1 MAGFFQQLRLLLW
14 KNALGIIRQPVWS
27 LVLLIWPV
35 VIFIILAITRSQFP
49 PILKDPCYVAP
60 RNLPSAGFFPFLQT
74 LMCNTDSSC
83 SNKSYL
89 TESKSLRHRRDVN
102 TRSSPL
108 LPHGLPPLPDLE
120 KLGLVHVL
128 RKRETSNST
137 QILQQWD
144 KWLNSSIQ
152 ASSNLTN
159 TILEAINS
167 TIVADEDVLNVILD
181 SAGTLKTIFCNISTS
196 ALSDYSH
203 ASSVLERFCR
213 SNDTALEV
221 SLSTLNQFMMQL
233 VLQDPIKF
241 IEAAEMSVETMDK
254 LQTQSPLW
262 DFLLGLPD
270 IFLKSTD
277 QDRILAIAEQL
288 MGMKQALNS
297 FQSSFQQANASMDK
311 LNPVIDEGI
320 DILNYLHTWK
330 GRNVN
335 ISLANVLVKSN
346 MSLVSPEL
354 ATLQIPLDKV
364 LVLFNRTAFSEFVC
378 TSMSFCDSQQVNM
391 IYGWID
397 QEKVALQVLLTW
409 SRSATSP
416 ADLSFA
422 KHILGKMFGGVFKDG
437 PNTGFENG
445 DIQQATLQEQVF
457 LGIANTVLGM
467 LSGTASWDYI
477 QMLMMGAHSTMK
489 VATAA
494 MEAQLAYVQPLLNNP
509 ENLQAILMQN
519 ETAMH
524 NMTPW
529 LDVEQKINQISSVLN
544 GTLVYNVTPA
554 MILTEWHRLYSTAQ
568 EFSNTIMVAVQLF
581 QDKLSSQFPH
591 NSTIDWTEILLNSS
605 LEEFAM
611 LGPVLQNSS
620 LWSTLETH
628 FQLAYWIMTFQ
639 PNITKPPN
647 CTFTLNDTVCQMAFT
662 WEGFI
667 PVVRS
672 LLQEIRENP
681 AALLRPI
688 QGAEFLLKDFMMDI
702 YMNHLQEFLNSTGH
716 SPPGVSPQ
724 NVSMSLT
731 DLVNQNLQ
739 LLLNIPP
746 TDELDEDILL
756 SMLNDTLEAF
766 GLGQLGV
773 LWSEDSNYSNPN
785 AVVMNI
791 LHLLSPEYIQTVH
804 SEGKFTVLCGI
815 IRELLDPEQHMQ
827 LEGVNSHLGV
837 FNHTYALFEDLAF
850 CEANGHDC
858 LSEVSHLFQ
867 ILSSLDEM
875 MPAGEGGNFTMMPI
889 EYNMT
894 LSIAGHILF
903 LLLPGNMSE
912 SSPYAMH
919 NVSEIIHLL
928 EQLSGSPNFNIS
940 TIQKELQSLN
950 ISIFDLAHLTH
961 LSEASP
967 TSMLL
972 SNLTRLDKILQCLN
986 PLLQNSTSH
995 MGSRVTDCTMQI
1007 IEGLTG
1013 FLQAIP
1019 MLEGSQ
1025 LNLTSIL
1032 NMVFDEAME
1041 LRNMSS
1047 LAGDANSTTLYSVVM
1062 NILHLL
1068 RPESNQMHNSEGK
1081 FTVLCSILKE
1091 LLDPEQQM
1099 QLEGV
1104 FNHTYALFE
1113 DLAFCAAN
1121 GHDCLQDVSHLFQI
1135 LSSLDEMMPAG
1146 EGGNFTMM
1154 PIKYNMTLSLAGHIL
1169 FLLLPGNMSESSPY
1183 AMHNVSEIIHLLEQ
1197 LSGSPNFNIS
1207 TIQKELQSLNITIFD
1222 LAHLTHLS
1230 EASPTSMLLSNLTEL
1245 DKILQCLNPL
1255 LQNSTSHMGS
1265 RVTDCT
1271 MQIIEGLTGFLQ
1283 AIPMLEGSQLNL
1295 TSILNMVFDEA
1306 MELRNMSSLAGDANS
1321 TTLYSVVM
1329 NILHLLR
1336 PESNQMHNSEG
1347 KFTVLCSILKELLDP
1362 EQQMQLEGVFN
1373 HTYALFED
1381 LAFCAANGHDCLQDV
1396 SHLFQILSSLDEMM
1410 PAGEGGNFTMMPIKY
1425 NMTLSVAGHI
1435 LFLLLSGNMSESS
1448 PYAMHNVSEI
1458 IHLLEQLSGSPNFNI
1473 STIQKELQSLNISIF
1488 DLAHLTHLSEASP
1501 TSMLLSNLTELDKI
1515 LQCLNPLLQNS
1526 TSHMGSRV
1534 TDCTMQIIEGLTGF
1548 LQAIPMLEGSQL
1560 NLTSILNMVF
1570 DEAME
1575 LRNMSSLAGD
1585 ANSTTLYSVVM
1596 NILHLLR
1603 PESNQMHNS
1612 EGKFKVLCSI
1622 LKELLDPEQQM
1633 QLEGVFNHT
1642 YALFEDLAFCA
1653 ANGHDCLQDVSHLF
1667 QILSSLDEMMPAGEG
1682 RNFTMMPIKYNMTLS
1697 VAGHILFLL
1706 LPGNMSESSLYGMDN
1721 ISVIIHLLEQL
1732 YASPDFNISAIQEE
1746 LQASNITLYDVENV
1760 THLSEATSTSV
1771 LLSNLMELV
1780 NTLQCLDP
1788 PLLDNMNSSHIGST
1802 VPDCTMQIIEG
1813 LTGFLQAIPMLEGS
1827 QLNLTSILNMVF
1839 DKAME
1844 LRNMSSLEN
1853 DFPGMK
1859 ELLSGGSNSTTLY
1872 SVVMNILHV
1881 LRPESIQMLNSE
1893 GKFAVSDAILHEL
1906 QPLFAKEHQINLEGF
1921 LNTTHA
1927 LFEDLAFCD
1936 QDCLSGVSHIF
1947 QMLSLLNES
1956 MLERE
1961 GNFTMMPIKN
1971 NMTFSVAG
1979 HILSLLLSWNI
1990 SESSANR
1997 TVNVSEITYFLEQLY
2012 SSPNLSLDNIQELL
2026 EALNLTMSDFEQF
2039 SQLSEASSIS
2049 LILSTLMDIIN
2060 SSQCAIPLSPGG
2072 SSLTGSPVPECSMK
2086 IFEGLIGFL
2095 QALPMFEGYQT
2106 SLTTTLNMLYDE
2118 AMEFRNISN
2127 SDSDPLEVTEEVF
2140 ELILESIRQNLENLN
2155 VENVT
2160 SIETEL
2166 DTLEELLKMVFEEE
2180 YHYPYYMINSTMMTQ
2195 QAYAHKMYKEITLWY
2210 LHNLENATSDSM
2222 FREILY
2228 PFIEVTEMM
2237 VTIHDAHLNFS
2248 TLVANQIQN
2257 LTGHVQTPL
2266 NGEDLNLISNAIVS
2280 LIQGQLELIKMNLDL
2295 QQTFL
2300 DSLGLQSN
2308 TSMPADIKA
2317 ELQNYHN
2324 LMQNWITNPQ
2334 LKLAFSNIF
2343 RWTNNLT
2350 DFTTPFI
2357 DHEELLQAL
2366 ASLLTPEEQVYIN
2379 KTEQVLHSLNYTLQ
2393 LGQTENGLQ
2402 SENFTE
2408 AIMDSVRVFL
2418 DNMFNYTD
2426 TTYTN
2431 DDIVDVFYNTL
2442 QLLLNPN
2449 ISHDQAQKLVIQVAQ
2464 ETASFISAIVP
2475 DSSEVLTPI
2484 IQSLITSINTI
2495 SNPGEP
2501 AQWKQ
2506 AFVAMLEEIHSS
2518 LPYNSTANTY
2528 ISSILDITNYILNPK
2543 QGNTSWWASIAD
2555 VNPDNLDNVTQPL
2568 SVLLDFVLPFLMDH
2582 QGMGLT
2588 HESAHA
2594 LIEYVP
2600 NLVQIFSRTA
2610 DQLTFQRLENMT
2622 TVLLLN
2628 LMTTPAGDSVPF
2640 ALDLIRNVTASLVQS
2655 MRVQTELVFSLSGVL
2670 PSCVFSTVDSS
2681 NISQI
2686 SDALLQAFT
2695 STLEATQQVP
2705 VSSEMLNCSSL
2716 ENLWEQVAE
2725 AEMNSSV
2732 FTVWCNDH
2740 VLPLLSIYQAF
2751 NYEPA
2756 GYNVTAMDP
2765 QWVEATVAEIVSSL
2779 KTFYSA
2785 ELNESQSMQHL
2796 HDLQNFTESFNQ
2808 SLCAEGNISDWSGLF
2823 SQIHSLPFAQM
2834 ALESA
2839 MLQLNNSGGNP
2850 YVLAV
2855 QKAIEYMPGNQ
2866 NVTAS
2871 PEMVVHALD
2880 VVLTAMNFSRD
2891 QIDSFLSSDVFTMQY
2906 SLPIEQ
2912 HMIKEVLSQI
2922 TDMRLFGNWSIMY
2935 NIMEQLQHVENTS
2948 NVLSMVHEL
2957 VSWYNTTE
2965 DTGVYFGIKMLTKL
2979 YEMLT
2984 PFVPNSSPLPCSYE
2998 LFIGLTGNALYALEH
3013 MYTANLFP
3021 PINFYPELIQTQL
3034 AQGQNLRNLVSET
3047 QSARRAM
3054 QNLTREPVDDFLDL
3068 LDINY
3073 QNLSEIL
3080 SIPPS
3085 SEEMLETMHVFFANP
3100 DLGIFL
3106 KGVTRSMTGS
3116 LVEDETIDTILGT
3129 LAYLTLPSNGETFLE
3144 MITQTTSQAWGL
3156 NDMQMVESL
3165 GGVVG
3170 MIRMLS
3176 QQPSL
3181 SIAQKVEQIAN
3192 QLTSAATYTMA
3203 HQGNRSEILT
3213 AFNNIM
3219 SQNLQQ
3225 MQNTSLEDH
3234 KVLQSIIGSLLSKS
3248 QFDFESYMMAMN
3260 QTSDALAYLVPPEEM
3275 VYFNMS
3281 TRMMEAFALLMSYPT
3296 DLEKVMMSS
3305 HEMADSMNLS
3315 FALSNM
3321 TTLPNGRPID
3331 TILYPFIL
3339 NSAVATQIL
3348 FNLSA
3353 SNYTFS
3359 SDLDR
3364 NMILTQMM
3372 SKLPGE
3378 LQPDLYP
3385 VTSAL
3390 LLALSNFSDTANIR
3404 PVFFQTSQNVTM
3416 YLVEHLNLTG
3426 DPMSMEIY
3434 SVLSTVSNQVSSSL
3448 CEALMGTSSI
3458 SLLPNVLNSL
3468 HAVTSLIPLKDRQ
3481 YPDAVYNF
3489 METLALTLNHTITTG
3504 DAAGGMNMLS
3514 DSVQRLLMTM
3524 MPNSSMDNSS
3534 GIMTNLENTVK
3545 VLLMVLS
3552 SGQDP
3557 LTQSANVTSELLSTI
3572 QNLLTVAN
3580 SSSEIDLA
3588 TLITGAFKMNAG
3600 SLLSTNDSNWSQKL
3614 QMVLLS
3620 VANTL
3625 PADLQFGPFNRT
3637 IFESLANE
3645 PKENLNILLQT
3656 VSTVSQLFSTNWK
3669 NESFGDLLNEIQTQ
3683 GCSLEKMKSVQLFTQ
3698 ALSLSPGLLCNTVLP
3713 SIGALHVL
3721 SSSLVNQSSDIYDL
3735 LYQHLVGDPSTYDLK
3750 VNWTSIL
3757 SDLLGMDLGTLL
3769 NSNSNPNQTTASDV
3783 KVSAILKNVTLF
3795 VSDVTRHTSI
3805 PHNVLNTLLDLPL
3818 PKSNLQV
3825 LSEMAK
3831 LQHCT
3836 DLTSLKLDP
3845 VTAQIFSS
3853 LCSLPGQEWYRLAVL
3868 TAQHVSME
3876 EVMYKLLLNSEIQS
3890 LTDIVMRMVK
3900 FFMDWMSK
3908 LTPALNRL
3916 QEYFTSF
3923 GNMKLMSNSEF
3934 SSLVRGKRST
3944 MSSRATFVTIS
3955 RALCNSGMLSL
3966 FGISQLP
3973 SMSENNLSVEDQ
3985 QKVEDLMTKF
3995 KIPKDSTPFCRNF
4008 YLDMVS
4014 TTGGAV
4020 AWAFLKPML
4029 LGQVLYYP
4037 DTPITQG
4044 IITRSNLTLQQFG
4057 DLRVYADEWLRT
4069 SSYLMQ
4075 SAQLLNKTLP
4085 MLKNSLSN
4093 PFIQNFIKKQ
4103 IDIDIGQMQETLNNF
4118 SDMAQ
4123 MLEKNQF
4130 ILKQI
4135 TTLSTLMMNLSSCV
4149 NFDRYRAFN
4158 SLNDLNKQAEKLAQ
4172 NRELYA
4178 SIIFKLPNGK
4188 NASSSST
4195 LPPKL
4200 DYTIRMNI
4208 DNSMRTDRSRSPFW
4222 VRATYI
4228 SSASTQRYNRGFIY
4242 LQESI
4247 ERAIIGM
4254 QTGNVVQE
4262 PAVQIQAFPYPC
4274 YYRDEYLNSIA
4285 FAFPLVLMI
4294 SWVLFIANF
4303 VKKLVHERELR
4314 LHEYMKMMGVNPFS
4328 HYLAWFIESAAFL
4341 LVTVIILT
4349 IILKSGGVLP
4359 KSNGFVLFLYLSD
4372 YALSILAI
4380 SFLISTFFDKT
4391 NIAGLSGSLIYVICF
4406 FPFIVVVCMEETL
4419 PLSIKTLLSL
4429 FSPTC
4434 FSYASQ
4440 YITRYEKQEE
4450 GIQWHN
4456 MYLSPVV
4463 GDDASFGWLCW
4474 LLLIDSVVYFLLGAY
4489 IRTVFP
4495 GRYGIAAPWYFP
4507 FTSTFW
4513 ANVCGCNK
4521 KAQMNTARGLLFSNM
4536 MQESQ
4541 RNSKEI
4547 DKDTPDL
4554 HAHGDEEFQKLPVG
4568 VLLRGLTKSYGNRNA
4583 IENLNL
4589 AFYEGHVTSLL
4600 GHNGAGKTTT
4610 MSLLTGLFAPSSGMI
4625 EVYGKDMQS
4634 SMKHVRKELGVCM
4647 QYDVHFDHMT
4657 TEEHLLLYGHIKA
4670 PHWSKQELQQEV
4682 RKTLEETGMYPHR
4695 HKKVGTLSGGM
4706 KRKLSISIA
4715 FIGGSRL
4722 VVLDEPTTGVDPC
4735 SRRSIWD
4742 IVLQHKSD
4750 RTIILSTHHL
4760 DEAEVLSDRIAF
4772 LERGGLKCCGSP
4784 YYLKDKLARGYKLT
4798 LTKKVLP
4805 PDSDDRFD
4813 TDMVKSFVH
4822 THLPE
4827 AQLKEGAMGDIVYSL
4842 PVYNSQNA
4850 SAYRSL
4856 LCGLDHNLEA
4866 LQLGCYGISDTTLEE
4881 VFLQLTRDSDD
4892 REEELTRPFTVSN
4905 SELDAGASRDSLSDE
4920 LNSSMYFG
4928 ERTSLTGRS
4937 TLSGLALKGQ
4947 QVMAMLTKRVH
4958 HTRRNWKGLIS
4969 QVLLPVLFVLAA
4981 MGLGSIKSNLE
4992 NFPET
4997 ELTPAMYD
5005 SGRQY
5010 TFFSNQNSSSSYLVD
5025 SMMSYPG
5032 IAHYCMDHPDSV
5044 ACQKKGTSVSD
5055 QWISEGTP
5063 TSLIEQC
5070 KCGNFSQTCPK
5081 PAYIPPH
5088 KTNPSSQIVYNL
5100 TNIDVENYLQ
5110 ASANDFIRDRYGGWS
5125 FGNPLPSSLKM
5136 DILEVPQNRTLTKV
5150 WYNPEGHHTM
5160 PAYLN
5165 SLNNFILRSQIPA
5178 SKQPEQY
5185 AISVSSHPYPGQ
5197 VEEEDALVRNLVNVL
5212 VAMCVLTGFSIM
5224 TASFVIYEVQE
5235 HHSGSKMLQHIS
5247 GISETFYWI
5256 INFFY
5261 DMALYMV
5268 PVTLSI
5274 IVIAAFQLPAF
5285 TDRLNLGA
5293 VSLLL
5298 VLFGFASFPWM
5309 YLISTLFKDTEMA
5322 FISYVCVNLFISMN
5336 SIISTAIVYFLGQA
5350 SQNNEHIQVVY
5361 RTLSKI
5367 FLVFPQFSFGNGL
5380 MELARVDL
5388 QVQILSTYGVDAYKN
5403 PFGLDVLG
5411 WMFISMFLQGFICF
5425 SLRLLMNKSLFR
5437 KVRRLW
5443 SRRQSVPQTGS
5454 RVEDVDEDVL
5464 AERQRVDSG
5473 AASSDL
5479 LQVSRLSKVYRHLN
5493 RRVQAVNK
5501 LSFGI
5506 PAGECFGLL
5515 GVNGAGKTTTFK
5527 MLTGDISPSHGSA
5540 QVLDWDGKMV
5550 DIMDCR
5556 TEGINIGYC
5565 PQVDALDNLLTGEEH
5580 LYFYARIRGICKR
5593 EIDQVVNYLLKKL
5606 ELNYYRQIIS
5616 ERYSCGTRRKL
5627 STALALIG
5635 QPQILLLDEPSS
5647 GMDPRSKRHLWKI
5660 ISEEVMGKC
5669 AVVLTSHSMEECEA
5683 LCTRLAIMVQGQFR
5697 CLGSLQH
5704 IKNRFGSGFTVKM
5717 YLTSAACDV
5726 DSISTFMQQHFPSTF
5741 LKDHHS
5747 SMVEYH
5753 VPLAPGG
5760 VADIFD
5766 QLESNKAAL
5775 KIKNFSVSQTTLDE
5789 VFINFAMGKVGG
5801 AAQDSDETSD
5811 VDDTDSQMQ

>member
-14 KNALGIIRQPVWS
+14 KNGLGIIRQPVWS

-49 PILKDPCYVAP
+49 PILRDSCYVAP

-74 LMCNTDSSC
+74 LMCNTDSTC

-89 TESKSLRHRRDVN
+89 MESKSFRQRRDVN
-102 TRSSPL
+102 THSSPL

-120 KLGLVHVL
+120 KLGLVHVM

-144 KWLNSSIQ
+144 TWLNSSIQ

-159 TILEAINS
+159 TILDAINS
-167 TIVADEDVLNVILD
+167 TIVADEDVLNAILD

-196 ALSDYSH
+196 ALYDYKL
-203 ASSVLERFCR
+203 ASSVLEHFCR
-213 SNDTALEV
+213 SNNTALEV
-221 SLSTLNQFMMQL
+221 SLSTLNQFMVQM

-241 IEAAEMSVETMDK
+241 IETAEMSVETMDK

-277 QDRILAIAEQL
+277 QERVLAIAEQL

-320 DILNYLHTWK
+320 EFLNYLHTWK

-378 TSMSFCDSQQVNM
+378 TSMSFCESQQVNM

-409 SRSATSP
+409 SQSATSP

-422 KHILGKMFGGVFKDG
+422 KHILGKMFGGVFMDG

-445 DIQQATLQEQVF
+445 DIQQLTLQEQVL
-457 LGIANTVLGM
+457 LGIGNTVLEM
-467 LSGTASWDYI
+467 LSGTPSWNYI

-524 NMTPW
+524 NTTPW

-581 QDKLSSQFPH
+581 QDKLFSQFPH
-591 NSTIDWTEILLNSS
+591 NSTIDWTEILLNS

-620 LWSTLETH
+620 HWSTIETH
-628 FQLAYWIMTFQ
+628 FQLAFWIMTFQ
-639 PNITKPPN
+639 PNITKPPD
-647 CTFTLNDTVCQMAFT
+647 CTFTPNDTVCQMDFT
-662 WEGFI
+662 WEEFI

-688 QGAEFLLKDFMMDI
+688 QGAEFLLKDSMMGI
-702 YMNHLQEFLNSTGH
+702 YMNHLQEFLNSTGI

-724 NVSMSLT
+724 NISMSLT
-731 DLVNQNLQ
+731 DLLNQNLQ
-739 LLLNIPP
+739 LLLNIPT
-746 TDELDEDILL
+746 TDELDEDLL
-756 SMLNDTLEAF
+756 LAMLNDTLEAF

-773 LWSEDSNYSNPN
+773 LWSDDSNYSNPN
-785 AVVMNI
+785 AVVMKI
-791 LHLLSPEYIQTVH
+791 LHLLSPEYIQMVH

-815 IRELLDPEQHMQ
+815 LKELLAPEQ
-827 LEGVNSHLGV
+827 NSHLGV
-837 FNHTYALFEDLAF
+837 FNHTNALFEDLAF
-850 CEANGHDC
+850 CAASGHDC

-889 EYNMT
+889 KYNKT
-894 LSIAGHILF
+894 LSVAGHILF

-912 SSPYAMH
+912 SSPYAMD
-919 NVSEIIHLL
+919 NISEILHLL
-928 EQLSGSPNFNIS
+928 EQLSGSHKFNIS

-950 ISIFDLAHLTH
+950 ITIFDLAHVIH

-967 TSMLL
+967 ISMLL
-972 SNLTRLDKILQCLN
+972 SNLTELDKILQCLN
-986 PLLQNSTSH
+986 PLLHNSTSH
-995 MGSRVTDCTMQI
+995 IGSRVTDCTIQI

-1019 MLEGSQ
+1019 MLEEFHP
-1025 LNLTSIL
+1025 NLTSIL

-1047 LAGDANSTTLYSVVM
+1047 LETDFPGMKELLSGDSNSTTLYSVVM

-1068 RPESNQMHNSEGK
+1068 RPESIQMHNSEGK
-1081 FTVLCSILKE
+1081 FTVLCRILKE
-1091 LLDPEQQM
+1091 LLAPEQQM

-1113 DLAFCAAN
+1113 DLAFCAAS
-1121 GHDCLQDVSHLFQI
+1121 GHDCLHDVSKLFQI

-1146 EGGNFTMM
+1146 EGRNLTMM
-1154 PIKYNMTLSLAGHIL
+1154 PIKYNKTLSVAGHIL

-1183 AMHNVSEIIHLLEQ
+1183 AMYNVSEIIYLLEQ
-1197 LSGSPNFNIS
+1197 LYASPDFNIS
-1207 TIQKELQSLNITIFD
+1207 AIQEELQALNITIFD
-1222 LAHLTHLS
+1222 LAHVTHLS
-1230 EASPTSMLLSNLTEL
+1230 EATSTSVLLSNLMEL
-1245 DKILQCLNPL
+1245 VNISQCLNPL
-1255 LQNSTSHMGS
+1255 LLDNMNSSHTGS
-1265 RVTDCT
+1265 RGPECT
-1271 MQIIEGLTGFLQ
+1271 IQIIEGLISFLQ
-1283 AIPMLEGSQLNL
+1283 AIPMLEEFHPNL

-1306 MELRNMSSLAGDANS
+1306 MELRNMSSL
-1321 TTLYSVVM
+1321 
-1329 NILHLLR
+1329 
-1336 PESNQMHNSEG
+1336 E
-1347 KFTVLCSILKELLDP
+1347 
-1362 EQQMQLEGVFN
+1362 
-1373 HTYALFED
+1373 
-1381 LAFCAANGHDCLQDV
+1381 
-1396 SHLFQILSSLDEMM
+1396 
-1410 PAGEGGNFTMMPIKY
+1410 
-1425 NMTLSVAGHI
+1425 
-1435 LFLLLSGNMSESS
+1435 
-1448 PYAMHNVSEI
+1448 
-1458 IHLLEQLSGSPNFNI
+1458 
-1473 STIQKELQSLNISIF
+1473 
-1488 DLAHLTHLSEASP
+1488 
-1501 TSMLLSNLTELDKI
+1501 
-1515 LQCLNPLLQNS
+1515 
-1526 TSHMGSRV
+1526 
-1534 TDCTMQIIEGLTGF
+1534 TD
-1548 LQAIPMLEGSQL
+1548 
-1560 NLTSILNMVF
+1560 
-1570 DEAME
+1570 
-1575 LRNMSSLAGD
+1575 
-1585 ANSTTLYSVVM
+1585 
-1596 NILHLLR
+1596 
-1603 PESNQMHNS
+1603 
-1612 EGKFKVLCSI
+1612 
-1622 LKELLDPEQQM
+1622 
-1633 QLEGVFNHT
+1633 
-1642 YALFEDLAFCA
+1642 
-1653 ANGHDCLQDVSHLF
+1653 
-1667 QILSSLDEMMPAGEG
+1667 
-1682 RNFTMMPIKYNMTLS
+1682 
-1697 VAGHILFLL
+1697 
-1706 LPGNMSESSLYGMDN
+1706 LPG
-1721 ISVIIHLLEQL
+1721 I
-1732 YASPDFNISAIQEE
+1732 
-1746 LQASNITLYDVENV
+1746 
-1760 THLSEATSTSV
+1760 
-1771 LLSNLMELV
+1771 
-1780 NTLQCLDP
+1780 
-1788 PLLDNMNSSHIGST
+1788 
-1802 VPDCTMQIIEG
+1802 
-1813 LTGFLQAIPMLEGS
+1813 
-1827 QLNLTSILNMVF
+1827 
-1839 DKAME
+1839 
-1844 LRNMSSLEN
+1844 
-1853 DFPGMK
+1853 K
-1859 ELLSGGSNSTTLY
+1859 ELLSEGSNNTKLN
-1872 SVVMNILHV
+1872 SVVIHILHV

-1906 QPLFAKEHQINLEGF
+1906 RPLFANEHQINLEGF
-1921 LNTTHA
+1921 LNTTHG

-1936 QDCLSGVSHIF
+1936 QECLSGVSHIF
-1947 QMLSLLNES
+1947 QILSLLNES

-1961 GNFTMMPIKN
+1961 GNFTMMPIKG

-1990 SESSANR
+1990 SESSGNR
-1997 TVNVSEITYFLEQLY
+1997 MANVSEITYFLEQLY
-2012 SSPNLSLDNIQELL
+2012 GSPNLSLDNIQELL

-2049 LILSTLMDIIN
+2049 LILSTLMDIVN
-2060 SSQCAIPLSPGG
+2060 SSQCASPLPLGG
-2072 SSLTGSPVPECSMK
+2072 SSLTGVPVPECSMK
-2086 IFEGLIGFL
+2086 MIEGLIGLL

-2106 SLTTTLNMLYDE
+2106 ILTTTLNMVYDE

-2127 SDSDPLEVTEEVF
+2127 SESDPLEVTEEVF

-2180 YHYPYYMINSTMMTQ
+2180 YRYPYYMINSTMMTQ
-2195 QAYAHKMYKEITLWY
+2195 RAYAHKMYKEITLWY

-2228 PFIEVTEMM
+2228 PFIQITEMM
-2237 VTIHDAHLNFS
+2237 ATIHAAHLNFS
-2248 TLVANQIQN
+2248 TLVSNQIQN
-2257 LTGHVQTPL
+2257 LTGHVRPPL

-2343 RWTNNLT
+2343 KWTNNLT
-2350 DFTTPFI
+2350 DLTTPFI

-2379 KTEQVLHSLNYTLQ
+2379 KTKQVLHSLNYTLQ

-2431 DDIVDVFYNTL
+2431 NDIVEVIYNTL

-2449 ISHDQAQKLVIQVAQ
+2449 ISHDQAQKLMIQVAQ

-2475 DSSEVLTPI
+2475 DSSEVLTPS
-2484 IQSLITSINTI
+2484 IQSLITAINTI
-2495 SNPGEP
+2495 SSPGEP
-2501 AQWKQ
+2501 AQWNQ
-2506 AFVAMLEEIHSS
+2506 AFVAMLKEIQSS
-2518 LPYNSTANTY
+2518 LPYNSTTNTY

-2543 QGNTSWWASIAD
+2543 QGNTSWWASVAD
-2555 VNPDNLDNVTQPL
+2555 VNPDNLDNVTQPF
-2568 SVLLDFVLPFLMDH
+2568 SVLLDFILPFLMDH

-2622 TVLLLN
+2622 TDLLLN

-2640 ALDLIRNVTASLVQS
+2640 ALDLIRNFTASLVQS
-2655 MRVQTELVFSLSGVL
+2655 MRVQTELVSSLSGVL
-2670 PSCVFSTVDSS
+2670 PSCVFSAVDYS
-2681 NISQI
+2681 NVSQI
-2686 SDALLQAFT
+2686 AEALLQAFR
-2695 STLEATQQVP
+2695 STLEATLQVP
-2705 VSSEMLNCSSL
+2705 VSSEMLNCSSV
-2716 ENLWEQVAE
+2716 ETLWEQVVE

-2756 GYNVTAMDP
+2756 GYNVTGMDP
-2765 QWVEATVAEIVSSL
+2765 QWVDATVAEIVSSL
-2779 KTFYSA
+2779 KTIYSA
-2785 ELNESQSMQHL
+2785 ELNESQSMRHL
-2796 HDLQNFTESFNQ
+2796 HDLQDFAEYSNQ
-2808 SLCAEGNISDWSGLF
+2808 SLWAEGNLSDWSVLL
-2823 SQIHSLPFAQM
+2823 SQIHSLPFSQM

-2855 QKAIEYMPGNQ
+2855 QKGIEYMLGNQ

-2871 PEMVVHALD
+2871 PETVVHALD
-2880 VVLTAMNFSRD
+2880 VVLTAMNFSRE

-2906 SLPIEQ
+2906 NLPVEQ
-2912 HMIKEVLSQI
+2912 HTIKEVMGQI

-2935 NIMEQLQHVENTS
+2935 DIMEQLQHVENTS
-2948 NVLSMVHEL
+2948 NILSRVHEL

-2965 DTGVYFGIKMLTKL
+2965 DTGVYFGIKMLIKL

-2984 PFVPNSSPLPCSYE
+2984 PFVPNSSPLPCSSE
-2998 LFIGLTGNALYALEH
+2998 LFIELTGNALYALEH
-3013 MYTANLFP
+3013 ITGTANLFT
-3021 PINFYPELIQTQL
+3021 PINSYLKPIQIQL
-3034 AQGQNLRNLVSET
+3034 AQGENLWNLVSET
-3047 QSARRAM
+3047 QSGRRAM
-3054 QNLTREPVDDFLDL
+3054 HNLTREPVDDFLDL
-3068 LDINY
+3068 LDVNY

-3080 SIPPS
+3080 SIPLS
-3085 SEEMLETMHVFFANP
+3085 SEEMLETMHVLFANP
-3100 DLGIFL
+3100 DLGVFL

-3144 MITQTTSQAWGL
+3144 MITQTTSQTWGL

-3181 SIAQKVEQIAN
+3181 SIAQKIEQIAN
-3192 QLTSAATYTMA
+3192 QLTSAATYTMT

-3213 AFNNIM
+3213 AFNNIL

-3225 MQNTSLEDH
+3225 LQNTSLEDQNI
-3234 KVLQSIIGSLLSKS
+3234 LQNIIGSLLSKS

-3281 TRMMEAFALLMSYPT
+3281 ARMMEAFVLLMSYPT

-3305 HEMADSMNLS
+3305 HEMADSLNLS

-3321 TTLPNGRPID
+3321 TTLPNGQPIN
-3331 TILYPFIL
+3331 TILYSFIL
-3339 NSAVATQIL
+3339 NSALATQIL

-3372 SKLPGE
+3372 SKLPEE
-3378 LQPDLYP
+3378 LQPDIYP

-3390 LLALSNFSDTANIR
+3390 LLALSNFSDTAKIR

-3434 SVLSTVSNQVSSSL
+3434 SVLSTVSSQVSSSL
-3448 CEALMGTSSI
+3448 CEALTGTSSI
-3458 SLLPNVLNSL
+3458 DQLPNVLNSL
-3468 HAVTSLIPLKDRQ
+3468 HAVTSLISLKDRK

-3504 DAAGGMNMLS
+3504 DAAGGTNMLS
-3514 DSVQRLLMTM
+3514 NSVQRLLMAI
-3524 MPNSSMDNSS
+3524 MPNSSTDKSS

-3588 TLITGAFKMNAG
+3588 TVIMGAFKMNAG

-3620 VANTL
+3620 ISNTL

-3645 PKENLNILLQT
+3645 PRENLNILLQT
-3656 VSTVSQLFSTNWK
+3656 VSTVSQLFSTNWM
-3669 NESFGDLLNEIQTQ
+3669 NESFRDLLNQMQTQ
-3683 GCSLEKMKSVQLFTQ
+3683 VCRLEKMESVQLLTK
-3698 ALSLSPGLLCNTVLP
+3698 ALPLGPGFLCNTVLP
-3713 SIGALHVL
+3713 SINALHVL
-3721 SSSLVNQSSDIYDL
+3721 SSSLVNQTTDIYDL
-3735 LYQHLVGDPSTYDLK
+3735 LYQNLVGDPSSYDLK
-3750 VNWTSIL
+3750 VNWTSAL
-3757 SDLLGMDLGTLL
+3757 SNLLGVDLGTLM
-3769 NSNSNPNQTTASDV
+3769 NSNPNQTTASEV
-3783 KVSAILKNVTLF
+3783 KVSAILKNVDLF
-3795 VSDVTRHTSI
+3795 VSDVMRYTSI
-3805 PHNVLNTLLDLPL
+3805 PPNVLNTLLDLPL

-3825 LSEMAK
+3825 LSELVK
-3831 LQHCT
+3831 LQQCT
-3836 DLTSLKLDP
+3836 DLTSLQLDP
-3845 VTAQIFSS
+3845 VETKIFSS
-3853 LCSLPGQEWYRLAVL
+3853 LCSLAGQDWYRLAVL
-3868 TAQHVSME
+3868 TAQHISME
-3876 EVMYKLLLNSEIQS
+3876 DVMYKLLLNSEIQS
-3890 LTDIVMRMVK
+3890 LTDVVLRMVK
-3900 FFMDWMSK
+3900 FFMDLMSK

-3923 GNMKLMSNSEF
+3923 GDMKLMSNSEF
-3934 SSLVRGKRST
+3934 RSLVRGKRST

-3955 RALCNSGMLSL
+3955 RALCKSGMLSL

-3973 SMSENNLSVEDQ
+3973 SMSESNLSVQDQ

-4037 DTPITQG
+4037 DTPLTQG
-4044 IITRSNLTLQQFG
+4044 IITSSNFTLQQFG

-4075 SAQLLNKTLP
+4075 STQLLNKTLP

-4103 IDIDIGQMQETLNNF
+4103 TDIDIVQMQETLNNF
-4118 SDMAQ
+4118 SNMTQ
-4123 MLEKNQF
+4123 MLEKNKF

-4149 NFDRYRAFN
+4149 NFDRYRAF
-4158 SLNDLNKQAEKLAQ
+4158 SSINDLNKQAEKLAQ

-4178 SIIFKLPNGK
+4178 SVIFKLPTGN
-4188 NASSSST
+4188 NVSSSST

-4200 DYTIRMNI
+4200 DYTIRMHI
-4208 DNSMRTDRSRSPFW
+4208 DNSMRTDRPRSPFW
-4222 VRATYI
+4222 VRSTYI
-4228 SSASTQRYNRGFIY
+4228 SSSLTQRYNRGFIY

-4274 YYRDEYLNSIA
+4274 FYKDEYLNSIA

-4328 HYLAWFIESAAFL
+4328 HFLAWFIESAAFL

-4349 IILKSGGVLP
+4349 IILKTGGVLP

-4372 YALSILAI
+4372 YAISILAI

-4406 FPFIVVVCMEETL
+4406 FPFIVVVCMEDTL

-4450 GIQWHN
+4450 GIQWYN
-4456 MYLSPVV
+4456 MYLSPVA

-4521 KAQMNTARGLLFSNM
+4521 KAQMKTARGLLFSNI

-4541 RNSKEI
+4541 RNSKENN
-4547 DKDTPDL
+4547 KDTSDL
-4554 HAHGDEEFQKLPVG
+4554 HAYGDEEFHKLPVG

-4589 AFYEGHVTSLL
+4589 TFYEGHVTALL

-4610 MSLLTGLFAPSSGMI
+4610 MSLLTGLFAPSSGTI

-4813 TDMVKSFVH
+4813 TDLVKSFVH

-4827 AQLKEGAMGDIVYSL
+4827 AQLKEGAAGDIVYSL

-4881 VFLQLTRDSDD
+4881 VFLQLTRDSDN
-4892 REEELTRPFTVSN
+4892 REEELTHPCTVSN
-4905 SELDAGASRDSLSDE
+4905 SELDTGASRDGLSDE
-4920 LNSSMYFG
+4920 LNSSMFFG
-4928 ERTSLTGRS
+4928 ERASLTGHS

-4981 MGLGSIKSNLE
+4981 MGLGSIKSNLQ
-4992 NFPET
+4992 NFPEM

-5005 SGRQY
+5005 SGNQY

-5032 IAHYCMDHPDSV
+5032 IAHYCMNHPDSV
-5044 ACQKKGTSVSD
+5044 VCQKKGTSVSD
-5055 QWISEGTP
+5055 QWTSEGTP
-5063 TSLIEQC
+5063 SVFETC

-5081 PAYIPPH
+5081 PAYVPPH

-5110 ASANDFIRDRYGGWS
+5110 ASANDFIRNRYGGWS

-5136 DILEVPQNRTLTKV
+5136 DILEVPKNRTLTKV

-5309 YLISTLFKDTEMA
+5309 YLISTLFKDAEMA
-5322 FISYVCVNLFISMN
+5322 FISYVCANLFISMN
-5336 SIISTAIVYFLGQA
+5336 TIISTAIVYFLGQA
-5350 SQNNEHIQVVY
+5350 NQSNEHIQVVY

-5403 PFGLDVLG
+5403 PFSMDVLG
-5411 WMFISMFLQGFICF
+5411 WMLISLFLQGFICF

-5437 KVRRLW
+5437 KVGRLW
-5443 SRRQSVPQTGS
+5443 TRRQSVPQTGR
-5454 RVEDVDEDVL
+5454 RVEDADEDVL

-5580 LYFYARIRGICKR
+5580 LYYYARIRGICKR

-5606 ELNYYRQIIS
+5606 ELNYHRHIIS

-5647 GMDPRSKRHLWKI
+5647 GMDPRSKRNLWKI

-5726 DSISTFMQQHFPSTF
+5726 DSISTFMEQHFPSTF

-5801 AAQDSDETSD
+5801 AAQDNDETSD